1 MADGTGL
8 LTRRGSNTSVSS
20 NLTVSANSMTL
31 NDLKKNDSA
40 VIDTVTNKRLQQMGI
55 VATRTVTVLRR
66 MTGCLHIRFGYTEWA
81 IRDQDAKSIT
91 IKE

>member
-1 MADGTGL
+1 
-8 LTRRGSNTSVSS
+8 
-20 NLTVSANSMTL
+20 MTL
-31 NDLKKNDSA
+31 NDLKEKDSA
-40 VIDTVTNKRLQQMGI
+40 VIDTVNNERLKQMGI

-66 MTGCLHIRFGYTEWA
+66 MTGCLHIRVGSTEWA